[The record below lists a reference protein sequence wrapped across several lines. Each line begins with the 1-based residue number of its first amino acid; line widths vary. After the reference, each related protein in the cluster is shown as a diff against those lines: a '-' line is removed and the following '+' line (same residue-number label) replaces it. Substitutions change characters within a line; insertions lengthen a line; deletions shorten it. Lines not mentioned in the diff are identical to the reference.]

1 VKPRRDPDDDS
12 HLDREFHQLIGI
24 PHQSETQDDELVNG
38 ELRKLIEKG
47 VIKPGDIFTTN
58 SPGYDELHAMVGVPH
73 RSGKDDIL
81 ADSEIEN
88 LAKSGKIKQT
98 DMDLMAAMETFDD
111 LMNTAEFLHRGGSA
125 ESLTEHDVYQNMLE
139 VVDSVKKAGEKVLKN
154 RPLAIKLLKNAH
166 FLLRNVDKAI
176 LEKSGF
182 DESMKAHKSDDTNV
196 SSSNEGK
203 SSIIKGKRSLSE
215 MDKKSTLQDMI
226 NQFYINKNTVKIP
239 SGPENVLHASH
250 GSGQIDKILGKS
262 RGFRSAEA
270 ADEKLSRALD
280 SVKSFD
286 EAVARLEEVR
296 YDSDDETP
304 ESREKRESNKIKPE
318 LKTRGFSEDQYSWL
332 LNEFNLTRNDVDSVR
347 FLSKDQFSALESSL
361 NEKSR
366 EEEYTIDD
374 LVKVLKSARQLVP
387 AELEAAAH
395 GALHMGYHL
404 GGRVRVAADP
414 VVKLVNNK
422 VVPGAKKMWGSAV
435 ESIPDD
441 MKDWAGDGRRIAAK
455 RMQAIAEYAGP
466 RLDKMGKSM
475 ARLQE
480 KLSISAEET
489 LKELVPRI
497 VPALQVFVGE
507 LQDTLE
513 LAREVIPPMV
523 QVVGEQATPYY
534 TGARDTMSENLVKP
548 VYNFLT
554 SDTIAKP
561 VGSAIDTVAPVG
573 KAAYEKMAGGGRV
586 VYDEVSPVLGNLAS
600 SSGEVIREKV
610 LPVVV
615 DARHQA
621 GRVGQNMKTSVR
633 NVFKS
638 TLDTMFDGVPKMLQQ
653 VSHEVHD
660 AAKVFRGRYSSA
672 LGKMRSREEQDEVEG
687 PASVSP
693 PVFRHTK
700 APKRTYVTSTE
711 L

>member
-1 VKPRRDPDDDS
+1 MKTRGFAES
-12 HLDREFHQLIGI
+12 SA
-24 PHQSETQDDELVNG
+24 QSE
-38 ELRKLIEKG
+38 
-47 VIKPGDIFTTN
+47 
-58 SPGYDELHAMVGVPH
+58 
-73 RSGKDDIL
+73 
-81 ADSEIEN
+81 
-88 LAKSGKIKQT
+88 
-98 DMDLMAAMETFDD
+98 
-111 LMNTAEFLHRGGSA
+111 
-125 ESLTEHDVYQNMLE
+125 
-139 VVDSVKKAGEKVLKN
+139 VK
-154 RPLAIKLLKNAH
+154 
-166 FLLRNVDKAI
+166 
-176 LEKSGF
+176 
-182 DESMKAHKSDDTNV
+182 SMK
-196 SSSNEGK
+196 
-203 SSIIKGKRSLSE
+203 KRSLPE
-215 MDKKSTLQDMI
+215 MDKKSSLQDI
-226 NQFYINKNTVKIP
+226 LNQFYIDKNTVRIP
-239 SGPENVLHASH
+239 SAPVKTANSVSYGA
-250 GSGQIDKILGKS
+250 GQNDKIHIKPS
-262 RGFRSAEA
+262 RGVRSADV
-270 ADEKLSRALD
+270 DEKFSKALY

-296 YDSDDETP
+296 KLADSAQETP

-332 LNEFNLTRNDVDSVR
+332 LNEFNLTRDYVDSVR
-347 FLSKDQFSALESSL
+347 YLSKDQFSALESSL

-523 QVVGEQATPYY
+523 QVVGEQAAPYY

-554 SDTIAKP
+554 
-561 VGSAIDTVAPVG
+561 IDTVAPLG
-573 KAAYEKMAGGGRV
+573 KAAYEGGGV
-586 VYDEVSPVLGNLAS
+586 VYDFAS
-600 SSGEVIREKV
+600 NSGELIREKV
-610 LPVVV
+610 
-615 DARHQA
+615 
-621 GRVGQNMKTSVR
+621 
-633 NVFKS
+633 
-638 TLDTMFDGVPKMLQQ
+638 
-653 VSHEVHD
+653 
-660 AAKVFRGRYSSA
+660 
-672 LGKMRSREEQDEVEG
+672 
-687 PASVSP
+687 
-693 PVFRHTK
+693 
-700 APKRTYVTSTE
+700 
-711 L
+711 

>member
-1 VKPRRDPDDDS
+1 VKPRRDPDEDS
-12 HLDREFHQLIGI
+12 HLDREFHQLIEI
-24 PHQSETQDDELVNG
+24 PHQSETQDVIS
-38 ELRKLIEKG
+38 ELRKLVEKG
-47 VIKPGDIFTTN
+47 VVKPR
-58 SPGYDELHAMVGVPH
+58 EM
-73 RSGKDDIL
+73 
-81 ADSEIEN
+81 EN
-88 LAKSGKIKQT
+88 LVKAGKIKQT
-98 DMDLMAAMETFDD
+98 DLDLLSAMETFDD

-125 ESLTEHDVYQNMLE
+125 ESLNEKDVYQNMLE

-154 RPLAIKLLKNAH
+154 RPLAEKLLKNAY

-176 LEKSGF
+176 LEKNGF
-182 DESMKAHKSDDTNV
+182 DESMKTRGFAESSAQSEVKSM
-196 SSSNEGK
+196 K
-203 SSIIKGKRSLSE
+203 KRSLPE
-215 MDKKSTLQDMI
+215 MDKKSSLQDI
-226 NQFYINKNTVKIP
+226 LNQFYIDKNTVRIP
-239 SGPENVLHASH
+239 SAPVKTANSVSYGA
-250 GSGQIDKILGKS
+250 GQNDKIHIKPS
-262 RGFRSAEA
+262 RGVRSADV
-270 ADEKLSRALD
+270 DEKFSKALY

-296 YDSDDETP
+296 KLADSAQETP

-332 LNEFNLTRNDVDSVR
+332 LNEFNLTRDDVDSVR
-347 FLSKDQFSALESSL
+347 YLSKDQFSALESSL

-366 EEEYTIDD
+366 SEEEYTIDD
-374 LVKVLKSARQLVP
+374 LVKVLNSARQLVP

-422 VVPGAKKMWGSAV
+422 VVPGARKMWGSAV

-441 MKDWAGDGRRIAAK
+441 VKDWTGDGRRIAAK

-475 ARLQE
+475 ARLQDE
-480 KLSISAEET
+480 LSISAEET

-523 QVVGEQATPYY
+523 QVVGEQAAPYY

-561 VGSAIDTVAPVG
+561 VGSAIDTVAPLG
-573 KAAYEKMAGGGRV
+573 KAAYEGGGV
-586 VYDEVSPVLGNLAS
+586 VYDEVSPVLSNLAS
-600 SSGEVIREKV
+600 NSGELIREKV
-610 LPVVV
+610 LPAVV
-615 DARHQA
+615 DARHKA
-621 GRVGQNMKTSVR
+621 GRVGQNVKTNVR

>member
-1 VKPRRDPDDDS
+1 MKTRGFAES
-12 HLDREFHQLIGI
+12 ST
-24 PHQSETQDDELVNG
+24 QSE
-38 ELRKLIEKG
+38 
-47 VIKPGDIFTTN
+47 
-58 SPGYDELHAMVGVPH
+58 
-73 RSGKDDIL
+73 
-81 ADSEIEN
+81 
-88 LAKSGKIKQT
+88 
-98 DMDLMAAMETFDD
+98 
-111 LMNTAEFLHRGGSA
+111 
-125 ESLTEHDVYQNMLE
+125 
-139 VVDSVKKAGEKVLKN
+139 VK
-154 RPLAIKLLKNAH
+154 
-166 FLLRNVDKAI
+166 
-176 LEKSGF
+176 
-182 DESMKAHKSDDTNV
+182 SMK
-196 SSSNEGK
+196 
-203 SSIIKGKRSLSE
+203 KRSLPE
-215 MDKKSTLQDMI
+215 MDKKSSLQDI
-226 NQFYINKNTVKIP
+226 LNQFYIDKNTVRIP
-239 SGPENVLHASH
+239 FAPVKTANFASYAA
-250 GSGQIDKILGKS
+250 GKNDKIHIKPS
-262 RGFRSAEA
+262 RGARSADV
-270 ADEKLSRALD
+270 DEKFSKALD
-280 SVKSFD
+280 SVISFD

-296 YDSDDETP
+296 KLADSDKETP

-366 EEEYTIDD
+366 EEEEYTIDD

-422 VVPGAKKMWGSAV
+422 VVPGTKKMWGSAV
-435 ESIPDD
+435 ESIPNDV
-441 MKDWAGDGRRIAAK
+441 KDWAGDGRRIAAK

-475 ARLQE
+475 ARLQDE
-480 KLSISAEET
+480 LSISAEET

-523 QVVGEQATPYY
+523 QEVGEQAAPYY
-534 TGARDTMSENLVKP
+534 TGVRDTMSENLVKP

-573 KAAYEKMAGGGRV
+573 KAAYDEMAGGGRV

-610 LPVVV
+610 LPVVE

-621 GRVGQNMKTSVR
+621 GRVGQNVKTSVR

-653 VSHEVHD
+653 
-660 AAKVFRGRYSSA
+660 
-672 LGKMRSREEQDEVEG
+672 
-687 PASVSP
+687 
-693 PVFRHTK
+693 
-700 APKRTYVTSTE
+700 
-711 L
+711 